1 MSNIIETAIAAN
13 VFSNLVIAM
22 NATDL
27 TETLTRPG
35 PYTVFAPNDEAFAR
49 LPAGTLAE
57 LLGDIP
63 GLKQLLTYH
72 VIEDRLLFRDVMKLA
87 TVQTLQGQRVGIATN
102 SGGRVNQAKF
112 IQTDIVC
119 DNGII
124 HVLDTVLTLPSAKS
138 TAG

>member
-1 MSNIIETAIAAN
+1 MSNIIETAIAAGSFTSM
-13 VFSNLVIAM
+13 VTAVKAAGLA
-22 NATDL
+22 
-27 TETLTRPG
+27 ETLIRPG

-49 LPAGTLAE
+49 LPAGAFDE
-57 LLGDIP
+57 LLRDIP

-87 TVQTLQGQRVGIATN
+87 TVHTLQGQRVGIATN

-112 IQTDIVC
+112 IQTDIIC